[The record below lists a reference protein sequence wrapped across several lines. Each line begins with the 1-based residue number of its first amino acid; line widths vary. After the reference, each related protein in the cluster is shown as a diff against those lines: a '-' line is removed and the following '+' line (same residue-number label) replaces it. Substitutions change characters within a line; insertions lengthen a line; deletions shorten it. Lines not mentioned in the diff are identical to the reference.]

1 MKTANNFVQK
11 INGKG
16 LEPKAISVV
25 IPTYNRN
32 EVLLDTIALLLALT
46 PAPTEILIIDQT
58 KRHNPI
64 TTKELERLE
73 AQKKIRRIMSPYPSI
88 PHAMNMGLKLACH
101 EIVLFLDDDIIP
113 GDKLIKAHLNT
124 HKEKNHNIVA
134 GQVLQLGERIHKD
147 DASMPFR
154 FSSDHPRFVSEVM
167 GGNFSIKRELAIH
180 LGGFDE
186 NFIYVAYRFEAEF
199 CERAMRSGEKIFF
212 EPTANIRHLK
222 VQNGGTRSFGRH
234 LTTLKPCHSVGAY
247 YYLLCSKNTPRR
259 LYQFILRPLRAVG
272 TRFHLKHP
280 WWMPVTLISE
290 LRGFFLAIKLKWNGP
305 KYIG

>member
-1 MKTANNFVQK
+1 MKTKTNFVQK
-11 INGKG
+11 INGKS
-16 LEPKAISVV
+16 LELQAISVV

-32 EVLLDTIALLLALT
+32 QVLLDTIAFLLALT
-46 PAPTEILIIDQT
+46 PAPAEILIIDQT

-64 TTKELERLE
+64 TTEKLRRLE
-73 AQKKIRRIMSPYPSI
+73 TQNKIRRIMSPYPSI
-88 PHAMNMGLKLACH
+88 PHAMNIGLKLARH

-113 GDKLIKAHLNT
+113 GDKLIEAHVNT
-124 HKEKNHNIVA
+124 HTEKYQNIVA
-134 GQVLQLGERIHKD
+134 GQVLQLGEKISKD

-154 FSSDHPRFVSEVM
+154 FSSDRPQFISEVM

-199 CERAMRSGEKIFF
+199 CERAIRSGERIFF
-212 EPTANIRHLK
+212 EPAATIRHLK

-259 LYQFILRPLRAVG
+259 PYQFILRLLRAVG
-272 TRFHLKHP
+272 TQFHLKHP
-280 WWMPVTLISE
+280 WWTPVTLISE